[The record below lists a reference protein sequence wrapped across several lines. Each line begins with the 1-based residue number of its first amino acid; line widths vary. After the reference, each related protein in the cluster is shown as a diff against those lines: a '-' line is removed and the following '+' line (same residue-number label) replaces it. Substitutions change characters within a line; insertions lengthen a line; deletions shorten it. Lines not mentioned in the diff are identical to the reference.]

1 MRSAMMTCPI
11 RAPHKRKRAHVTRA
25 PHKALVHARK
35 RARAPMQNVRASR
48 KRSLTLNESR
58 DGPDPLAVRG
68 GNPGIRESGNPGIRE
83 SGNPGIRWSV
93 LQSSDPCGEPFFN
106 FVLFCTFPADR
117 ATCFVV
123 TDCWLR
129 EGLRLKV
136 SPGRAGLWA
145 GRLPKSAE
153 QGGRAPPHRPGR
165 RYRPL
170 RSLAASGGLGSA
182 PYAMVL
188 YG

>member
-1 MRSAMMTCPI
+1 MSDPRTAQ
-11 RAPHKRKRAHVTRA
+11 AQTRA
-25 PHKALVHARK
+25 RHTRTAQSA
-35 RARAPMQNVRASR
+35 RARTQTSTRTHAKCSCLPKAFVDVKRISR
-48 KRSLTLNESR
+48 RS
-58 DGPDPLAVRG
+58 GPPCR
-68 GNPGIRESGNPGIRE
+68 PRRKSGNPGIRE
-83 SGNPGIRWSV
+83 SGNPLVRSKARTRAGNLFSI
-93 LQSSDPCGEPFFN
+93 SSFFA
-106 FVLFCTFPADR
+106 PSRPR

>member
-1 MRSAMMTCPI
+1 MSDPRTAQ
-11 RAPHKRKRAHVTRA
+11 AQTRA
-25 PHKALVHARK
+25 RHTRTAQSA
-35 RARAPMQNVRASR
+35 RARTQTSTRTHAKCSCLPKAFVDVKRISR
-48 KRSLTLNESR
+48 RSEPPCRPPRKEEFAGLSC
-58 DGPDPLAVRG
+58 
-68 GNPGIRESGNPGIRE
+68 
-83 SGNPGIRWSV
+83 
-93 LQSSDPCGEPFFN
+93 QSSDPCGEPFFN

>member
-1 MRSAMMTCPI
+1 
-11 RAPHKRKRAHVTRA
+11 
-25 PHKALVHARK
+25 
-35 RARAPMQNVRASR
+35 MQSSR
-48 KRSLTLNESR
+48 KTAGRLQVSKSAKLVLRRLHLMVSESLNEELS
-58 DGPDPLAVRG
+58 
-68 GNPGIRESGNPGIRE
+68 EE

-93 LQSSDPCGEPFFN
+93 RAQSSDPCGEPFFN

>member
-58 DGPDPLAVRG
+58 DSPDPLAVRG

-83 SGNPGIRWSV
+83 SAGPFCKARTRAGNLFSI
-93 LQSSDPCGEPFFN
+93 SSFFA
-106 FVLFCTFPADR
+106 PSRPR

>member
-68 GNPGIRESGNPGIRE
+68 GNPGIRESGNPLVR
-83 SGNPGIRWSV
+83 SS
-93 LQSSDPCGEPFFN
+93 QSSDPCGEPFFN

>member
-1 MRSAMMTCPI
+1 MPSSLELMVLSLSCVEEGECPLELSDLSLGKWISQSSESQTHRNELYLHMRSAMMTCPI

-83 SGNPGIRWSV
+83 SGNPGSA
-93 LQSSDPCGEPFFN
+93 GPF
-106 FVLFCTFPADR
+106 VRKART
-117 ATCFVV
+117 
-123 TDCWLR
+123 
-129 EGLRLKV
+129 
-136 SPGRAGLWA
+136 RAGNLF
-145 GRLPKSAE
+145 SISSFF
-153 QGGRAPPHRPGR
+153 APSRPTGR
-165 RYRPL
+165 RASW
-170 RSLAASGGLGSA
+170 SLIAGCVKVCG
-182 PYAMVL
+182 
-188 YG
+188 

>member
-11 RAPHKRKRAHVTRA
+11 RAPRKRKRAHVTRA

-68 GNPGIRESGNPGIRE
+68 GNPGIRESGNPGIR
-83 SGNPGIRWSV
+83 WSV
-93 LQSSDPCGEPFFN
+93 RAQSWTRAGNLFSISSFFVPF
-106 FVLFCTFPADR
+106 FPADR

>member
-1 MRSAMMTCPI
+1 MSDPRTAQ
-11 RAPHKRKRAHVTRA
+11 AQTRA
-25 PHKALVHARK
+25 RHTRTAQSA
-35 RARAPMQNVRASR
+35 RARTQTSTRTHAKCSCLPKAFVDVKRISR
-48 KRSLTLNESR
+48 RS
-58 DGPDPLAVRG
+58 GPPCR
-68 GNPGIRESGNPGIRE
+68 PRRKSGNPGIRE
-83 SGNPGIRWSV
+83 SGNLGIRESGNPLV
-93 LQSSDPCGEPFFN
+93 RSAQSSDPCGEPFFN